1 VIKIKCIECGT
12 EKEVKPG
19 RGRPRYFCGD
29 PCRVKAYRKEK
40 GSDRV
45 ASEYAAKKRVIDKQY
60 SEARR
65 SSGSI
70 EHLRTKAICDLVSM
84 AWTVGNI
91 AKLFHVSE
99 QRIRKVM
106 ERK

>member
-1 VIKIKCIECGT
+1 MIKIKCIKCGA

-29 PCRVKAYRKEK
+29 PCRIKAHREER
-40 GSDRV
+40 GSSK
-45 ASEYAAKKRVIDKQY
+45 AATEYAAKKRVIDKQY
-60 SEARR
+60 AEARR
-65 SSGSI
+65 SSGSVQ
-70 EHLRTKAICDLVSM
+70 HLRTKAIADLMSM

-106 ERK
+106 ERR